1 MEAAV
6 LEAKPARQ
14 ARAPQVVDQ
23 HIIEI
28 VSDSGE
34 GAQTCGQ
41 MFADLCA
48 RHGNGIWT
56 VEIIPAEI
64 EPPSRSRAG
73 ASGNRI
79 RFGSKPV
86 TNAGDEADVVIA
98 LNEQVLYSR
107 IDAGALRAGTRVFV
121 DKTWAAHA
129 RRFIRRP
136 LRRRPPGFPLARL
149 SACAKFPSKSECRKH
164 TDDPRKGKNMWVLG
178 LLCALYDHRRCAGQ
192 ERTSPSASPKRA
204 TP

>member
-6 LEAKPARQ
+6 LESQPVRH

-64 EPPSRSRAG
+64 ETWHPATARYPCPS
-73 ASGNRI
+73 
-79 RFGSKPV
+79 
-86 TNAGDEADVVIA
+86 
-98 LNEQVLYSR
+98 
-107 IDAGALRAGTRVFV
+107 
-121 DKTWAAHA
+121 
-129 RRFIRRP
+129 
-136 LRRRPPGFPLARL
+136 
-149 SACAKFPSKSECRKH
+149 
-164 TDDPRKGKNMWVLG
+164 
-178 LLCALYDHRRCAGQ
+178 
-192 ERTSPSASPKRA
+192 
-204 TP
+204 

>member
-1 MEAAV
+1 MQPAV
-6 LEAKPARQ
+6 VESGSEQYRRRAKI
-14 ARAPQVVDQ
+14 VDQ

-79 RFGSKPV
+79 RLGSKPFA
-86 TNAGDEADVVIA
+86 NAGDEADVAIA

-107 IDAGALRAGTRVFV
+107 IDAGALRPGTRVFV
-121 DKTWAAHA
+121 DRTWADS
-129 RRFIRRP
+129 P
-136 LRRRPPGFPLARL
+136 
-149 SACAKFPSKSECRKH
+149 
-164 TDDPRKGKNMWVLG
+164 DD
-178 LLCALYDHRRCAGQ
+178 
-192 ERTSPSASPKRA
+192 
-204 TP
+204 